1 MKNHVLFVILVLL
14 LAALPLAAAD
24 NPEPPSVNEVV
35 NRMVER
41 DAQRQ
46 LSLHGYSGMR
56 RYSLQNDHMHK
67 HAEMLVRVTGDA
79 DGTKHFEIVS
89 EDGWKAAH
97 KHVLHKMLE
106 SEAETSR
113 PEIRVKTR
121 VCPVNYDF
129 QMLGSDSIDGRL
141 AYQIGVTP
149 KRHDKYLFQGRIWVD
164 SEDFAVV
171 RADGSPAKNPSFW
184 TKHVQFVHTYQK
196 DGPFW
201 FPLST
206 ESVTDARIFGT
217 TGLTIEYFDYKPSS
231 SPLPDKFIVT
241 ASQFGQP

>member
-1 MKNHVLFVILVLL
+1 MKNHVLFANLVLL
-14 LAALPLAAAD
+14 SASLPLAAAD
-24 NPEPPSVNEVV
+24 NPEPPHVSEVV
-35 NRMVER
+35 NRLVER

-46 LSLHGYSGMR
+46 FSLHGYSGMR

-67 HAEMLVRVTGDA
+67 QAEMVVRVTGDA
-79 DGTKHFEIVS
+79 DGTKHFDIVS

-113 PEIRVKTR
+113 PEVRTKTLIS
-121 VCPVNYDF
+121 PDNYDF
-129 QMLGSDSIDGRL
+129 QMLSSETIDGRL
-141 AYQIGVTP
+141 AYEISVTP

-164 SEDFAVV
+164 TEDFAVI

-184 TKHVQFVHTYQK
+184 TKHVQFVHIYQK

-217 TGLTIEYFDYKPSS
+217 TDLTIQYFDYKPSA
-231 SPLPDKFIVT
+231 SPVPDKFIVT

>member
-1 MKNHVLFVILVLL
+1 MKNHFLFANLILLWASV
-14 LAALPLAAAD
+14 PLAAAD

-41 DAQRQ
+41 DTQRQ

-67 HAEMLVRVTGDA
+67 HAEMVVRVTGDS

-113 PEIRVKTR
+113 PEVRAKTR
-121 VCPVNYDF
+121 ISPDNYDF
-129 QMLGSDSIDGRL
+129 QMLGSEIIDDRP
-141 AYQIGVTP
+141 AYQISVTP

-164 SEDFAVV
+164 TEDFAVI

-184 TKHVQFVHTYQK
+184 TKHVQFVHNYQK

-206 ESVTDARIFGT
+206 ESVTDAHIFGT
-217 TGLTIEYFDYKPSS
+217 TDLTIQYFDYQPSV
-231 SPLPDKFIVT
+231 SPVPDKFIVT

>member
-1 MKNHVLFVILVLL
+1 MKNHVLFANLVLL
-14 LAALPLAAAD
+14 PFAVPLAAAD
-24 NPEPPSVNEVV
+24 NPEPPFVSEVV
-35 NRMVER
+35 NKMVER

-46 LSLHGYSGMR
+46 VSLHGYSGMR

-67 HAEMLVRVTGDA
+67 HAEMVVRVTGDA

-97 KHVLHKMLE
+97 KHVIRKMLE

-113 PEIRVKTR
+113 PEIRTKTR
-121 VCPVNYDF
+121 ICPDNYDF
-129 QMLGSDSIDGRL
+129 QMVGSETLDGRL
-141 AYQIGVTP
+141 AYEISVTP

-164 SEDFAVV
+164 TEDFAVI

-184 TKHVQFVHTYQK
+184 TKHVQFVHIYQK

-217 TGLTIEYFDYKPSS
+217 TDLTIQYFDYKPSG

-241 ASQFGQP
+241 ARQFEQP